1 MLVCEFFLRGCS
13 WLPFTLA
20 PPFGNAGRTTT
31 LCAPGWGLCP
41 HLTSWNIKGC
51 SELLG
56 LWAGQAP
63 SGSLC
68 SRGSHPKNTHWKPMC
83 LESWKCTGA
92 TKSGSTILKLSSV
105 GPRKQF
111 VLSWPVKTKRCQGGW
126 AACHRSPGLPLQLGC
141 VALSPSFIPFHV
153 SVYFEV

>member
-92 TKSGSTILKLSSV
+92 TKWEHYFEAFFSGPTETICTVVACEDKEVPRRVGCLS
-105 GPRKQF
+105 PQ
-111 VLSWPVKTKRCQGGW
+111 PM
-126 AACHRSPGLPLQLGC
+126 
-141 VALSPSFIPFHV
+141 VALAAGLRGSVPELYTIPCFCV
-153 SVYFEV
+153 F